1 MYKKT
6 SLNTEKYYMKFFK
19 INRSNIRVIFKE
31 VITPVYLTEVHT
43 TINCKII
50 LPGYYQKYYYKL

>member
-1 MYKKT
+1 
-6 SLNTEKYYMKFFK
+6 MKFFK
-19 INRSNIRVIFKE
+19 IKRSNIRVIFKE
-31 VITPVYLTEVHT
+31 VITPVYLTEAHT